1 MPARRG
7 ATRNPATD
15 ERVGRAPPCPQRPRN
30 VCATVAANADAP
42 PQAEPAPL
50 SGAETE
56 RVRTRVRLMVELTAR
71 AGAYRSGFAQAAR
84 RLTPAEAAV
93 IADLERHGLD
103 VVQLREVLCG
113 AHVLVDE
120 PGLYDKW
127 RFPKT
132 RTRLSSH
139 HRHIDK
145 ARFPDLGLKGPLVR
159 EKLHGRTDRG
169 TWIQLEK
176 TPAAMGHGFRLPGWS
191 DLQHLMDYV
200 VYRIKKRNV
209 GPWGLSGMTEKRP
222 MYLSPDL
229 GVRVALP
236 DAAEADLTAALE
248 RLEDAD
254 DVTSA
259 SADLAVRFPPPE
271 RAETLR
277 EIAFVPGTRA
287 GRGLFGASDVWITDA
302 PSPAARAL
310 LGETAAAPRWA
321 LPPAGATRRGELRA
335 GDRTV
340 ATAVRLVEA

>member
-1 MPARRG
+1 
-7 ATRNPATD
+7 
-15 ERVGRAPPCPQRPRN
+15 
-30 VCATVAANADAP
+30 
-42 PQAEPAPL
+42 
-50 SGAETE
+50 
-56 RVRTRVRLMVELTAR
+56 
-71 AGAYRSGFAQAAR
+71 
-84 RLTPAEAAV
+84 
-93 IADLERHGLD
+93 
-103 VVQLREVLCG
+103 
-113 AHVLVDE
+113 
-120 PGLYDKW
+120 
-127 RFPKT
+127 
-132 RTRLSSH
+132 
-139 HRHIDK
+139 
-145 ARFPDLGLKGPLVR
+145 
-159 EKLHGRTDRG
+159 
-169 TWIQLEK
+169 
-176 TPAAMGHGFRLPGWS
+176 MGHGFRLPGWS

-287 GRGLFGASDVWITDA
+287 GRGLFGASDVWITDT

-310 LGETAAAPRWA
+310 LGETATAPRWT
-321 LPPAGATRRGELRA
+321 LPAAGATRRGELRA

-340 ATAVRLVEA
+340 ATAVRLVGA